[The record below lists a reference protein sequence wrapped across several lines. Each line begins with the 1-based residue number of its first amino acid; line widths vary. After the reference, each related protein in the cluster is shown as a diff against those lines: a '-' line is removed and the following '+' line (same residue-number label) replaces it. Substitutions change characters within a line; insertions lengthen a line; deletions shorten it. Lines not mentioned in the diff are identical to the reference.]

1 MAFNPTGRFNVY
13 NHIKMI
19 SETDKYPDVK
29 RRYEMLSHD
38 LRTAVGGV
46 TGNLGQ
52 LKLDTLSPENKAL
65 IEAACESASMIQRF
79 LDDLESSFEANDE
92 DTPPLQ
98 VAIFAIED
106 LIARI
111 SAQWTPLTSAKGF
124 DLNFISSEPETTL
137 VATDLHRLKRI
148 VGNALQNAIKYGSGG
163 ALTVEMRKS
172 TGNDALIIIGDEGP
186 GFSPKALEI
195 LFTYSG
201 RPADS
206 EHAGRGLGLY
216 IAKTLV
222 QEMGGEIGA
231 RNKPSGG
238 AEVTISIPNMFS
250 PINSGDQQ
258 ASSVAILPNAALPDL
273 SGFKI
278 LLAEDNV
285 TNQIVVAQ
293 MLEAMGA
300 KFTVASDG
308 IEGLDQIEAEDYDL
322 ALVDIE
328 MPRLSG
334 LDLIRQVRGRSDKKA
349 TLPLVAFTA
358 YAMREH
364 RYKIAE
370 AGADGLIAKPV
381 TGIEDLGNSI
391 LQYLPKKGAVKP
403 SGSPQSDK
411 EILIVDEDAYARLEV
426 SIGTENMAELLK
438 RVEEDLC
445 DVRSKLIK
453 SVEHDQI
460 DFAQRAS
467 HVLISVAG
475 AIGATPL
482 QQTAQRLNTQ
492 CHSENANALE
502 STTRE
507 CLNGIDSLLDFVQK
521 KAV

>member
-1 MAFNPTGRFNVY
+1 M
-13 NHIKMI
+13 
-19 SETDKYPDVK
+19 K

-38 LRTAVGGV
+38 LRTALGGI
-46 TGNLGQ
+46 TGNLGRMETG
-52 LKLDTLSPENKAL
+52 KLTSENQAL
-65 IEAACESASMIQRF
+65 VEAAQESANMIRRF
-79 LDDLESSFEANDE
+79 LEDLESSFQADE
-92 DTPPLQ
+92 VETPPLQ
-98 VAIFAIED
+98 ISQLAIDD
-106 LIARI
+106 LFSKI
-111 SAQWTPLTSAKGF
+111 SAQWTPSAVAQGF
-124 DLNFISSEPETTL
+124 DLRFVSSEPEATL
-137 VATDLHRLKRI
+137 VATDAHRLKRI
-148 VGNALQNAIKYGSGG
+148 IGNALQNALKYGGGG
-163 ALTVEMRKS
+163 ALKVELSKGVEGRATITV
-172 TGNDALIIIGDEGP
+172 GDEGP
-186 GFSPKALEI
+186 GFSSEAMEI

-201 RPADS
+201 RPKSS

-222 QEMGGEIGA
+222 EELGGEIGA
-231 RNKPSGG
+231 RNRPSGG
-238 AEVTISIPNMFS
+238 AEISISLPNMF
-250 PINSGDQQ
+250 PIAERGDKP
-258 ASSVAILPNAALPDL
+258 ASSVAIMPNAALPDL

-300 KFTVASDG
+300 DFTVASDG
-308 IEGLDQIEAEDYDL
+308 IEGLDQIETCNYDL
-322 ALVDIE
+322 ALIDIE

-334 LDLIRQVRGRSDKKA
+334 LDLIRQVRARSDKKA
-349 TLPLVAFTA
+349 TLPMVAFTA

-391 LQYLPKKGAVKP
+391 LRYLPVNHLQQTNRATGDE
-403 SGSPQSDK
+403 QFSDGG
-411 EILIVDEDAYARLEV
+411 ILIVDENAYARLEA

-438 RVEEDLC
+438 RVEEDLN
-445 DVRSKLIK
+445 DVRSKLVK
-453 SVEHDQI
+453 SIEHDQV

-492 CHSENANALE
+492 CHSENASALE
-502 STTRE
+502 LTIRE